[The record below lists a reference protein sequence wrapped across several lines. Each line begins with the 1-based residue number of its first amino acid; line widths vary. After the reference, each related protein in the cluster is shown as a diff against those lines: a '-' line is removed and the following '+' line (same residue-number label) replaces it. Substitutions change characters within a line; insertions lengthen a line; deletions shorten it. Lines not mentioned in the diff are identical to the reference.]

1 MSIFNISSHCKIK
14 SRFDIICYLKKI
26 KNLFEIFIEKKP
38 KPIPKPIIIYTIFE
52 NHFV

>member
-38 KPIPKPIIIYTIFE
+38 KPIIIYTIFE